1 MKYFDNNISYTSG
14 KTITYPAETTYLL
27 PTTNKMKKQW
37 RLKAQD
43 VLARLS
49 HHKYKRYII
58 KMKRLPL
65 VRCGLNHRS

>member
-49 HHKYKRYII
+49 LHKYKR
-58 KMKRLPL
+58 
-65 VRCGLNHRS
+65 